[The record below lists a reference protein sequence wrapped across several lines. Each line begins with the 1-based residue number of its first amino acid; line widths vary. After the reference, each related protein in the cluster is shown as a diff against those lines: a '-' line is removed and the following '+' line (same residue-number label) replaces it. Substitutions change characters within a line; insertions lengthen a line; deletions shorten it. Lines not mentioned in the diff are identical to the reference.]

1 MWRAG
6 PLSPGAPSL
15 SWPSQLLLSLPT
27 LSPRVVRIGPP
38 HASPLLSSI
47 TLSVSKAKNKEVKEQ
62 ISKGRG
68 ARGSAK
74 RKMTDRAQHGLPSGP
89 YSRHCVAPETAWWD
103 PKALCVS
110 TEPGIEWAHN
120 QVCTLQLR
128 KVFIHHN
135 CVLPQLYPL
144 THKET

>member
-1 MWRAG
+1 MESRTAVSRR
-6 PLSPGAPSL
+6 PVSLLALSTAAVPAN
-15 SWPSQLLLSLPT
+15 SQSQSSKNRT
-27 LSPRVVRIGPP
+27 P

-135 CVLPQLYPL
+135 CVLSPTISPN
-144 THKET
+144 T